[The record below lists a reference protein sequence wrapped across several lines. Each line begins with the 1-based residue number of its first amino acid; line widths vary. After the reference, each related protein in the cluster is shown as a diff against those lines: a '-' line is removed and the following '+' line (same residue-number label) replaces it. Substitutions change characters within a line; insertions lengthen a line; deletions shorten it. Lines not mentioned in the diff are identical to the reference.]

1 VPTIPSKIAKD
12 EERSPFGRKIEA
24 SERKKLEPNNPRGL
38 FEYVKEHPAQIGLG
52 LLAAPLIPEGL
63 VGIGAGTLLGG
74 VGRSIDKLHPL
85 TKEENDYKTK
95 TALSNTADIGLNAI
109 GSGLLQGI
117 FGKAVGS
124 VTKEVPPVIKT
135 GFSPPSKTGFV
146 PPKSTSELAPIERNA
161 GNVYEIV
168 KEAGPRAP
176 DIHEMIVRESPADF
190 AEDFVKTLWK
200 DLTFQPPKPLPKG
213 PKFGLPPGTE
223 KFGTPP
229 NPAKFLDE
237 RFLR

>member
-1 VPTIPSKIAKD
+1 MPEIKIGRQ
-12 EERSPFGRKIEA
+12 EERSPFGRKIEVT
-24 SERKKLEPNNPRGL
+24 ERKKLEPNSPRGL
-38 FEYVKEHPAQIGLG
+38 FEYVKDHPAQTTMGI
-52 LLAAPLIPEGL
+52 LAAPLIPEGL
-63 VGIGAGTLLGG
+63 VGVGAGALLGG
-74 VGRSIDKLHPL
+74 IGRTIDKSHMFTDEPS
-85 TKEENDYKTK
+85 DYKTK
-95 TALSNTADIGLNAI
+95 SALSNTADIGLNAI

-161 GNVYEIV
+161 VIVREIV
-168 KEAGPRAP
+168 EDAGPRAP
-176 DIHEMIVRESPADF
+176 EVHEMIVRESPSDF
-190 AEDFVKTLWK
+190 AEDFVRTLWQ
-200 DLTFQPPKPLPKG
+200 DLTFSPPKPLPKG
-213 PKFGLPPGTE
+213 PKFQLPPGTE

-229 NPAKFLDE
+229 NPAKFLDD